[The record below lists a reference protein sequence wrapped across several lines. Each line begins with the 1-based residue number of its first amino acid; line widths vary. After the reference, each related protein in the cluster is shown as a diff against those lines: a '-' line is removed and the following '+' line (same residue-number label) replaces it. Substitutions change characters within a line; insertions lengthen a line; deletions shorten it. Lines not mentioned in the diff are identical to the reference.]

1 MALLGFKYRLSGA
14 AAWITLPAD
23 VVVKRRTVKGP
34 RVKTN
39 YANIP
44 NVNGVL
50 DYSEAIG
57 LHYDTKTVEVSLL
70 GAANSTYD
78 FDGLRRAILGRKL
91 DFQFSDDTKAF
102 NEAYYH
108 TGRVV
113 EIEDDYRQDFRT
125 VKLIMDCDPLRKPVS
140 GAYIGTVN
148 VYSLSAVNLLTGN
161 ETILYAD
168 QGAGGWHT
176 IQDPNA
182 KSYADSGGSEIT
194 ITVTKDSDTVNAD
207 AVAMLPEVFIKTPVS
222 LVANK
227 TYTFQCDSPNGTAR
241 LELEYKS
248 TDGEQIHKKREFDK
262 NGQVAITASDLT
274 VTSGGKVHTLS
285 AAYIVLT
292 AKTMASTSF
301 KNMWFAESVEAG
313 SLQNGDAPV
322 TPMFSTEIET
332 GKAWIFVNGVKTEWR
347 AGEKQP
353 LPTFVLREGSNDIYI
368 VTSEGATFGSSA
380 HTNVSYERLI
390 L

>member
-14 AAWITLPAD
+14 AAWVTLPAD

-50 DYSEAIG
+50 DYSEVMG
-57 LHYDTKTVEVSLL
+57 LYYDTKTVEVSLC
-70 GAANSTYD
+70 GTANSTYD

-91 DFQFSDDTKAF
+91 DFQFSDDAKAF

-113 EIEDDYRQDFRT
+113 EIEDDFSQNFRT
-125 VKLIMDCDPLRKPVS
+125 VKLIMDCEPLRKPVS
-140 GAYIGTVN
+140 GAYTGTVN
-148 VYSLSAVNLLTGN
+148 VYSLAAVSLLTGN
-161 ETILYAD
+161 ETVLYAGE
-168 QGAGGWHT
+168 GAGGWNT

-182 KSYADSGGSEIT
+182 ESYADSSGSEIT
-194 ITVTKDSDTVNAD
+194 ITYSG
-207 AVAMLPEVFIKTPVS
+207 AVYTGIAAMLPEVFIQTPVS
-222 LVANK
+222 LAANK
-227 TYTFQCDSPNGTAR
+227 TYTFQCDSPNGTAH
-241 LELEYKS
+241 LELQYKS
-248 TDGEQIHKKREFDK
+248 TAGALIIKKREFDK
-262 NGQVAITASDLT
+262 NGQVAIAASDLT
-274 VTSGGKVHTLS
+274 VTSGGKVYTLS
-285 AAYIVLT
+285 VAYIVLT

-313 SLQNGDAPV
+313 TLQNGDVPV
-322 TPMFSTEIET
+322 TPMFSKEIES

-353 LPTFVLREGSNDIYI
+353 LPTFVLKEGSNSIYI

-380 HTNVSYERLI
+380 YTSVSYERLV

>member
-57 LHYDTKTVEVSLL
+57 LYYDTKTVEVSLL

-91 DFQFSDDTKAF
+91 DFQFSDDAKAF

-113 EIEDDYRQDFRT
+113 EIEDDFRQDFRT
-125 VKLIMDCDPLRKPVS
+125 VKLIMDCDPLRKPVG
-140 GAYIGTVN
+140 GAYIGAVN
-148 VYSLSAVNLLTGN
+148 VYDLSAVNLLTGN
-161 ETILYAD
+161 ETILYASE
-168 QGAGGWHT
+168 GAGGWNT

-182 KSYADSGGSEIT
+182 ESYADSGGSEIT
-194 ITVTKDSDTVNAD
+194 ITVTKDSETVNAD
-207 AVAMLPEVFIKTPVS
+207 AVAMPPQVFIQAPVS
-222 LVANK
+222 LTTIK
-227 TYTFQCDSPNGTAR
+227 TYTFQCDSPNGTAH
-241 LELEYKS
+241 LELQYKNAA
-248 TDGEQIHKKREFDK
+248 DARIVKEREFDK
-262 NGQVAITASDLT
+262 NGQVAINSLSI
-274 VTSGGKVHTLS
+274 TSGGEQYMLS

-292 AKTMASTSF
+292 AKTTAPTSF
-301 KNMWFAESVEAG
+301 KNMWFANGVEVRT
-313 SLQNGDAPV
+313 LQNGDAPV

-353 LPTFVLREGSNDIYI
+353 LPTFVLREGSNGIYI
-368 VTSEGATFGSSA
+368 VTSEGATFGSNA
-380 HTNVSYERLI
+380 YTQVSYERLI

>member
-102 NEAYYH
+102 NEVYYH

-113 EIEDDYRQDFRT
+113 EIEDDFRQDFRT
-125 VKLIMDCDPLRKPVS
+125 VKLIMDCDPLRKPVN
-140 GAYIGTVN
+140 GANIDTVN
-148 VYSLSAVNLLTGN
+148 VYSLAAVNLLTGN
-161 ETILYAD
+161 ETVLYTGE
-168 QGAGGWHT
+168 GAGGWNT

-194 ITVTKDSDTVNAD
+194 IAYSGTVYTGIAT
-207 AVAMLPEVFIKTPVS
+207 MLPEVSIKTPVS

-227 TYTFQCDSPNGTAR
+227 TYTFQCDSPNGTAH

-248 TDGEQIHKKREFDK
+248 TAGERILKKREFDK

-274 VTSGGKVHTLS
+274 VTSGGKAHTLS

-313 SLQNGDAPV
+313 SLQNGDVPV
-322 TPMFSTEIET
+322 TPVFSTEIET
-332 GKAWIFVNGVKTEWR
+332 GKAWIFANGVKTEWI

-353 LPTFVLREGSNDIYI
+353 LPTFVLKEGSNSIFVI
-368 VTSEGATFGSSA
+368 VSEGATFGGSA
-380 HTNVSYERLI
+380 YTSVRYERLI

>member
-34 RVKTN
+34 RLKTN

-102 NEAYYH
+102 NEVYYH

-140 GAYIGTVN
+140 GANIGAVN
-148 VYSLSAVNLLTGN
+148 VYNLSAVNLLTGN
-161 ETILYAD
+161 ETILYAG
-168 QGAGGWHT
+168 QGAGGWNT

-182 KSYADSGGSEIT
+182 ESYADSGGSEIT
-194 ITVTKDSDTVNAD
+194 IAYSGTVYTGIAT
-207 AVAMLPEVFIKTPVS
+207 MLPEVYIKTPVS

-248 TDGEQIHKKREFDK
+248 AAGERIRKKREFDK

-274 VTSGGKVHTLS
+274 VTSGGKAHTLS

-292 AKTMASTSF
+292 AKTMSSTSF
-301 KNMWFAESVEAG
+301 KNMWFAESVEAIT
-313 SLQNGDAPV
+313 LQNGDAPV

-332 GKAWIFVNGVKTEWR
+332 GKAWIFVNGVKTEWI

-353 LPTFVLREGSNDIYI
+353 LPTFVLREGSNGIYI

-380 HTNVSYERLI
+380 YTQVSYERLI

>member
-70 GAANSTYD
+70 GAASSTYD

-102 NEAYYH
+102 NEVYYH

-113 EIEDDYRQDFRT
+113 EIEDDFRQDFRT
-125 VKLIMDCDPLRKPVS
+125 VKLIMDCDPLRKPVN
-140 GAYIGTVN
+140 GANIDTVN
-148 VYSLSAVNLLTGN
+148 VYSLAAVNLLTGN
-161 ETILYAD
+161 ETVLYTGE
-168 QGAGGWHT
+168 GAGGWNT

-194 ITVTKDSDTVNAD
+194 IAYSGTVYTGIAT
-207 AVAMLPEVFIKTPVS
+207 MLPEVSIKTPVS

-227 TYTFQCDSPNGTAR
+227 TYTFQCDSPNGTAH

-248 TDGEQIHKKREFDK
+248 TAGERILKKREFDK

-274 VTSGGKVHTLS
+274 VTSGGKAHMLS

-380 HTNVSYERLI
+380 YTNVSNERLI

>member
-1 MALLGFKYRLSGA
+1 MALLGFKYRLSGT

-23 VVVKRRTVKGP
+23 VVVKQRTVKGL

-50 DYSEAIG
+50 DYSEVMG
-57 LHYDTKTVEVSLL
+57 LYYDTKTVEVSLL
-70 GAANSTYD
+70 GTANSTYD

-113 EIEDDYRQDFRT
+113 EIEDDFRQDFRT
-125 VKLIMDCDPLRKPVS
+125 VKLIMDCEPFRKPVG
-140 GAYIGTVN
+140 GAHIDTVN
-148 VYSLSAVNLLTGN
+148 VYSLAAVSLLTGN
-161 ETILYAD
+161 ETVLYAGE
-168 QGAGGWHT
+168 GAGGWNT

-182 KSYADSGGSEIT
+182 ESYADSSGSEIT
-194 ITVTKDSDTVNAD
+194 ITYSGTVYTGIA
-207 AVAMLPEVFIKTPVS
+207 AMLPEVFIQTPVS
-222 LVANK
+222 LAANK
-227 TYTFQCDSPNGTAR
+227 TYTFQCDSPNGTAH
-241 LELEYKS
+241 LELQYKN
-248 TDGEQIHKKREFDK
+248 TAGALIIKKREFDK
-262 NGQVAITASDLT
+262 NGQVAIAASDLT
-274 VTSGGKVHTLS
+274 VTSGGKVYTLS

-313 SLQNGDAPV
+313 TLQNGDVPV
-322 TPMFSTEIET
+322 TPVFQKEIET
-332 GKAWIFVNGVKTEWR
+332 GKAWIFVNGVKTEWI

-368 VTSEGATFGSSA
+368 IASEGATFGSGAYTS
-380 HTNVSYERLI
+380 VSYERLV

>member
-102 NEAYYH
+102 NEVYYH

-140 GAYIGTVN
+140 GANIGAVN
-148 VYSLSAVNLLTGN
+148 VYNLSAVNLLTGN
-161 ETILYAD
+161 ETILYAG
-168 QGAGGWHT
+168 QGAGGWNT

-182 KSYADSGGSEIT
+182 ESYADSGGSEIT
-194 ITVTKDSDTVNAD
+194 IAYSGTVYTGIAT
-207 AVAMLPEVFIKTPVS
+207 MLPEVSIETPVS

-227 TYTFQCDSPNGTAR
+227 TYTFQCDSPNGTAH

-248 TDGEQIHKKREFDK
+248 AAGERVRKKREFDK

-274 VTSGGKVHTLS
+274 VTSGGKAHTLS

-292 AKTMASTSF
+292 AKTMSSTSF
-301 KNMWFAESVEAG
+301 KNMWFAESVEART
-313 SLQNGDAPV
+313 LQNGDAPV
-322 TPMFSTEIET
+322 TPVFSTEIET
-332 GKAWIFVNGVKTEWR
+332 GKAWIFVNGVKTEWI

-353 LPTFVLREGSNDIYI
+353 LPTFVLREGSNGIYI

-380 HTNVSYERLI
+380 YTQVSYERLI

>member
-50 DYSEAIG
+50 DYSEVIG

-102 NEAYYH
+102 NEVYYH

-113 EIEDDYRQDFRT
+113 EIEDDFRQDFRT
-125 VKLIMDCDPLRKPVS
+125 VKLIMDCDPLRKPVN
-140 GAYIGTVN
+140 GANIDTVN
-148 VYSLSAVNLLTGN
+148 VYSLAAVNLLTGN
-161 ETILYAD
+161 ETVLYTGE
-168 QGAGGWHT
+168 GAGGWNT

-194 ITVTKDSDTVNAD
+194 IAYSGTVYTGIAT
-207 AVAMLPEVFIKTPVS
+207 MLPEVSIKTPVS

-227 TYTFQCDSPNGTAR
+227 TYTFQCDSPNGTAH

-248 TDGEQIHKKREFDK
+248 TAGERILKKREFDK

-274 VTSGGKVHTLS
+274 VTSGGKAYTLS
-285 AAYIVLT
+285 AAHIVLT

-353 LPTFVLREGSNDIYI
+353 LPTFVLREGSNSIFVI
-368 VTSEGATFGSSA
+368 VSEGATFGSSA
-380 HTNVSYERLI
+380 YTNVSYERLI